1 MIHRSLGQQKMTAKN
16 KMSWFSQ
23 TKGVVN
29 LSVLMKLL
37 SLFFIFLLL
46 AITWTVASLFP
57 SLGSKNTYQV
67 TNASITSIIRET
79 PLKLLTNTTVT
90 MVVCTFEDL
99 PESAR
104 ESFSPKLRDFFLGK
118 TEAFFIAKVYY
129 DFGIDLLEINEGNVD
144 IGDDTITVTL
154 PEPKLLRNSVD
165 LESIKGYTKTTL
177 LRTIWDTAVGR
188 EMMDEL
194 KKTFQQKAVEFARE
208 TGLESTKA
216 SIIKNIESFVNRII
230 ATQTEKKVIFK

>member
-1 MIHRSLGQQKMTAKN
+1 MVALIVFK
-16 KMSWFSQ
+16 
-23 TKGVVN
+23 
-29 LSVLMKLL
+29 KLL
-37 SLFFIFLLL
+37 WILFLPLLFVITTAW
-46 AITWTVASLFP
+46 AIASQFFFNSEP
-57 SLGSKNTYQV
+57 RTYQI

-104 ESFSPKLRDFFLGK
+104 ESFSPRFRDFLFGK

-129 DFGIDLLEINEGNVD
+129 DFGIDLLEISENNVS
-144 IGDDTITVTL
+144 IGDEFITITL

-165 LESIKGYTKTTL
+165 LESIRGYTKTTL
-177 LRTIWDTAVGR
+177 LRSIWDSAVGR

-194 KKTFQQKAVEFARE
+194 KRAFQQKAVEFAKE
-208 TGLESTKA
+208 TGLEPTKA
-216 SIIKNIESFVNRII
+216 GIINNIESFTKKILN
-230 ATQTEKKVIFK
+230 TQTDKKVIFK

>member
-1 MIHRSLGQQKMTAKN
+1 MVALIVFKKRL
-16 KMSWFSQ
+16 WILF
-23 TKGVVN
+23 
-29 LSVLMKLL
+29 L
-37 SLFFIFLLL
+37 SLLFVISVAW
-46 AITWTVASLFP
+46 AITSLFSVNSEP
-57 SLGSKNTYQV
+57 RTYQI

-104 ESFSPKLRDFFLGK
+104 ESFSPKFRDFFLGK
-118 TEAFFIAKVYY
+118 TEAFFVAKVYY
-129 DFGIDLLEINEGNVD
+129 DYGIDLLEITETNVI
-144 IGDDTITVTL
+144 IGDDFITVIL

-177 LRTIWDTAVGR
+177 LRSLWDTAMGR

-194 KKTFQQKAVEFARE
+194 KKAFQQKAVEFAKE
-208 TGLESTKA
+208 TGLEPTKA
-216 SIIKNIESFVNRII
+216 SIINNIEFFVNRIV
-230 ATQTEKKVIFK
+230 ATQTNKKVIFK